1 MIRLLVLL
9 VLLQACAS
17 TPMIVEEET
26 IEQPTEV
33 ETEVLRSTTGE
44 PIGIVVT
51 QNAVDVQE
59 VMALKEV
66 LEKVVDLQKKEG
78 EE

>member
-1 MIRLLVLL
+1 MIRLLILL

-17 TPMIVEEET
+17 TPIIVEEKT
-26 IEQPTEV
+26 NEQQTEV

-51 QNAVDVQE
+51 ENAVDVAE

>member
-1 MIRLLVLL
+1 MIRLLILL